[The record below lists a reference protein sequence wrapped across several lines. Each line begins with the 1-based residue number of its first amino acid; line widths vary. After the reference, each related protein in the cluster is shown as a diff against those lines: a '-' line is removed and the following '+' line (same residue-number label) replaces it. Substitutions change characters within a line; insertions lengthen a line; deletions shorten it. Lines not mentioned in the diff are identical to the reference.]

1 MHLVLKVALFA
12 FEIFRRVALESVGNL
27 SAGSLVMKRSDLHYT
42 REGSRLLTEA
52 FVMVLTFRFAEIS
65 SRLSS
70 LALFSVATRKAF
82 QSDNFF
88 DVAGGL
94 RADVELNTSDWST
107 LSATCGL
114 AGAILLGGPLSTEQ
128 QSQLELCNS
137 FGSLFHEPSLGARF
151 SFYNPCVALLHMAL
165 GAVIWHG
172 WGGFLFSGLGQKV
185 LAVQCL
191 FSDAFL
197 APLPLGPGAKDQILK
212 YVNFIKFL

>member
-12 FEIFRRVALESVGNL
+12 FEIFRRVALESLGNL

-88 DVAGGL
+88 DVAG
-94 RADVELNTSDWST
+94 VFEQMLN
-107 LSATCGL
+107 L
-114 AGAILLGGPLSTEQ
+114 ILLTG
-128 QSQLELCNS
+128 
-137 FGSLFHEPSLGARF
+137 
-151 SFYNPCVALLHMAL
+151 
-165 GAVIWHG
+165 
-172 WGGFLFSGLGQKV
+172 
-185 LAVQCL
+185 
-191 FSDAFL
+191 
-197 APLPLGPGAKDQILK
+197 APLVLLVDLLVLFCLVVHFQRSNKANWNYAIPSVLCFMNPLLERGSPFTIPAWLYFTWRWVQLFGMAGVAFYLVAWVKK
-212 YVNFIKFL
+212 Y